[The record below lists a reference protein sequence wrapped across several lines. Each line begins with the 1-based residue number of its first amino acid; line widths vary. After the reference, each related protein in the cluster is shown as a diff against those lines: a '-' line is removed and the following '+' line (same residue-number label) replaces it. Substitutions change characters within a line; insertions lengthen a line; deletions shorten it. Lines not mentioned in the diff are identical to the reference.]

1 MDLNNLSDEVKAKA
15 LECKTAEELLALAA
29 DEGVELSDDQLQA
42 ISGGMDW
49 SCAFRDCSNNKG
61 W

>member
-15 LECKTAEELLALAA
+15 LECKTAEELLALA
-29 DEGVELSDDQLQA
+29 DEEGVELSDDQLQA

-49 SCAFRDCSNNKG
+49 SCALRDCSNNKN